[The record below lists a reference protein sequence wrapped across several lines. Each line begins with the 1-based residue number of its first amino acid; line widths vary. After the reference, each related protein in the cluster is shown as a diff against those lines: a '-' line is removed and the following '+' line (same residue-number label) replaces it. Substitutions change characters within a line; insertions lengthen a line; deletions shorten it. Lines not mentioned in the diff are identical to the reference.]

1 MSEKFKKLS
10 NSSKRA
16 KIKSNVEYYFTKNF
30 INDDI
35 VKEVNKK
42 VYNNGSWIEYKEF
55 EVTDKFTG
63 KKYKYNF
70 SCKYKLGD
78 IIKGT
83 SKRFI
88 ECLYVSKFKVLITD
102 I

>member
-1 MSEKFKKLS
+1 MNEKFKTLS
-10 NSSKRA
+10 NSSKKA
-16 KIKSNVEYYFTKNF
+16 KIKSNVKYYFAKNF

-35 VKEVNKK
+35 VKEVTKK
-42 VYNNGSWIEYKEF
+42 VYKNGSWIEYKEF
-55 EVTDKFTG
+55 EVVDKFTG

-70 SCKYKLGD
+70 SCKYKDD

-88 ECLYVSKFKVLITD
+88 ECVYVSKFKVLIID